1 MCLCEIY
8 KKYADIWYMYK
19 KFKYICCQYVKN
31 IQKYIPVWY
40 QNMDEILK
48 YSTLIV
54 PQQEEE
60 IRREWY
66 QMRAEERLKAE
77 GRLVDGEAAPA
88 DILAQVI

>member
-1 MCLCEIY
+1 MNE
-8 KKYADIWYMYK
+8 M
-19 KFKYICCQYVKN
+19 FQ
-31 IQKYIPVWY
+31 
-40 QNMDEILK
+40 
-48 YSTLIV
+48 YSTKIV
-54 PQQEEE
+54 SQQEEE